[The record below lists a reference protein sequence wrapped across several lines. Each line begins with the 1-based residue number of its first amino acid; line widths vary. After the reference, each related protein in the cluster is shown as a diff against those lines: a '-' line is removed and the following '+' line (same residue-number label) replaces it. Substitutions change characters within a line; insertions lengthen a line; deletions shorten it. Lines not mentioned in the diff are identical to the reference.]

1 MVRRLALSWQA
12 FAVFLVIWGNVA
24 AYLAGSAMPTGWGGA
39 ALGLALAGIT
49 LAWARAQ
56 GLTRDDLGLR
66 PERVGRSAL
75 VGLGLAVVA
84 AGVGLVVLRY
94 PPVFGE
100 AITYAPLVTAG
111 IGDIVFRTGVTM
123 PLDTV
128 IPEEL
133 AFRGALLGAVLRRF
147 RLVPALVWSAAVF
160 AAWHLVIVRATLLQT
175 NLVAD
180 PVFGALGATGAFVA
194 VFGGGVAF
202 ALLRL
207 WTKSLAAPMVAHWAF
222 NSALLFGMGRLI

>member
-1 MVRRLALSWQA
+1 MVRRIALGWQA
-12 FAVFLVIWGNVA
+12 FAVFLVIWGNAA
-24 AYLAGSAMPTGWGGA
+24 AYLAGSAIPTGWGGA

-56 GLTRDDLGLR
+56 RLTRDELGLVT
-66 PERVGRSAL
+66 ERLGRGAFIGVVFAL
-75 VGLGLAVVA
+75 VT
-84 AGVGLVVLRY
+84 AGVGLVLLRY

-111 IGDIVFRTGVTM
+111 ITDIFFRTGVTM

-128 IPEEL
+128 VPEEL
-133 AFRGALLGAVLRRF
+133 AFRGALLAALMRRF
-147 RLVPALVWSAAVF
+147 APVPALLWSAGAF

-175 NLVAD
+175 NLVLD
-180 PVFGALGATGAFVA
+180 PVFGALGAIGAFAA
-194 VFGGGVAF
+194 VFGGGIAF

>member
-1 MVRRLALSWQA
+1 MVRRFALSWQA

-39 ALGLALAGIT
+39 TLGIALAGIT

-56 GLTRDDLGLR
+56 QLTRGDLGLVT
-66 PERVGRSAL
+66 ERLVRGAA
-75 VGLGLAVVA
+75 VGLALALAA
-84 AGVGLVVLRY
+84 AGAGLVLLRH

-100 AITYAPLVTAG
+100 AITYAPLVAAG
-111 IGDIVFRTGVTM
+111 LTDIFFRTGVTM

-133 AFRGALLGAVLRRF
+133 AFRGALLGALLRRF
-147 RLVPALVWSAAVF
+147 TLVPALAWSAAAF

-180 PVFGALGATGAFVA
+180 PVFGALGAALAFVA

-222 NSALLFGMGRLI
+222 NSALLFGMGRL